1 MLTPVRAASNA
12 SFSSQSQSVA
22 IAANGTIR
30 VVDAVP
36 PVHQVQ
42 SSDLN
47 STIAGKLNILL
58 LAVRARMVEA
68 LLDVLKAA
76 GDALSQPR
84 GEDETDLAFA
94 SRLAS
99 AIQKL
104 PPAKIEQL
112 ERQLAAQG
120 HAVPLRLL
128 AEALKNPAGPEAA
141 RITAYLESMRYKDR
155 DLATGAVVRSYRQ
168 NDASPLRQEQK
179 PEINLQREA
188 LSNASPDDA
197 EPSARAAASLAA
209 RAASDPVQPR
219 QASPLPEQSNG
230 MLEAEDVAVV
240 QQEATVD
247 LPDHEQIQAA
257 AATEVETSTPDS
269 IGEEAAVAVPNLEAS
284 HTGAKADPVIPRIW
298 PGIPA
303 SITEETTDLI
313 VAIIRDQETETLLD
327 AADVGSAVEIDVL
340 AGDDLA
346 ADLPDNPMEL
356 PAQTLTQGAT
366 RQSTLVNPQSA
377 AAMMDAGARPTPEQ
391 VEQYDVPDAV
401 EAAYAPVLMKIVE
414 GVPYAPRAYDFAK
427 DEIEDGGSHSMNR
440 EDHDGGPPSEDEE
453 EAPDDEGQPEPEAVV
468 MAENSEAASADE
480 KPASSSVPL
489 LAAPGLAMPQQTE
502 EAYALYRRMAGW
514 E

>member
-12 SFSSQSQSVA
+12 SFSSQSQPVA

-47 STIAGKLNILL
+47 SAIAGKLNILL

-179 PEINLQREA
+179 PEINLQRET
-188 LSNASPDDA
+188 LSNVSPNEA
-197 EPSARAAASLAA
+197 EPSAPTAAAVTALPPSEAE
-209 RAASDPVQPR
+209 QPH
-219 QASPLPEQSNG
+219 QATPPPQQSTVIV
-230 MLEAEDVAVV
+230 EAEDVAVV
-240 QQEATVD
+240 QQETIVD
-247 LPDHEQIQAA
+247 LSDDEQAPTAA
-257 AATEVETSTPDS
+257 PTEAETSIPGSTVEDVVIAAPD
-269 IGEEAAVAVPNLEAS
+269 IDAS
-284 HTGAKADPVIPRIW
+284 RTGIKADPVVPKIW

-327 AADVGSAVEIDVL
+327 AADGSPVEIDVF
-340 AGDDLA
+340 AGDALA

-356 PAQTLTQGAT
+356 PVQTLAQGAA
-366 RQSTLVNPQSA
+366 RQSTLVNPQQA
-377 AAMMDAGARPTPEQ
+377 AAMTDAAARQAQEQ
-391 VEQYDVPDAV
+391 VEQHDVPDAV
-401 EAAYAPVLMKIVE
+401 EAAYAPILMRIVE
-414 GVPYAPRAYDFAK
+414 GIPYAPRAYDFAK

-440 EDHDGGPPSEDEE
+440 EDHDGGMPSEDEE
-453 EAPDDEGQPEPEAVV
+453 EAPDDEDRSEPEAVV
-468 MAENSEAASADE
+468 MAESSQQAGVDE
-480 KPASSSVPL
+480 KAASSSVPL

>member
-12 SFSSQSQSVA
+12 SFSSQSPSVA

-84 GEDETDLAFA
+84 GDDETDLAFA

-179 PEINLQREA
+179 PEINLQRET
-188 LSNASPDDA
+188 LSNASPDDM
-197 EPSARAAASLAA
+197 EPSAPAAASVTGRPASEAEQPHQATPVPQQSAVILEAA
-209 RAASDPVQPR
+209 DAPVVQP
-219 QASPLPEQSNG
+219 
-230 MLEAEDVAVV
+230 EAI
-240 QQEATVD
+240 VD
-247 LPDHEQIQAA
+247 LPDDEQIPTAA
-257 AATEVETSTPDS
+257 RTETEMSTPGS
-269 IGEEAAVAVPNLEAS
+269 VGEDVAIAAPDVAAS
-284 HTGAKADPVIPRIW
+284 RTGTKADPVIPKIW

-313 VAIIRDQETETLLD
+313 VAIIRDQETDTLLD
-327 AADVGSAVEIDVL
+327 AADGSPVEIDVL
-340 AGDDLA
+340 AGDALA
-346 ADLPDNPMEL
+346 TDLPDDPVEL
-356 PAQTLTQGAT
+356 PVQTLAQSAA
-366 RQSTLVNPQSA
+366 RQSTLVNPQPA
-377 AAMMDAGARPTPEQ
+377 AALTDAAVRQAQEQ
-391 VEQYDVPDAV
+391 VEQHDVPDAV
-401 EAAYAPVLMKIVE
+401 EAAYAPILMRIVE
-414 GVPYAPRAYDFAK
+414 GVPYAPRSYDFAK

-440 EDHDGGPPSEDEE
+440 EDHDGGMPSEDEE
-453 EAPDDEGQPEPEAVV
+453 EAPDEEGQPEPEAVV

-480 KPASSSVPL
+480 KLGSSSVPP

>member
-12 SFSSQSQSVA
+12 SFSSQSQPVA

-42 SSDLN
+42 STDLN
-47 STIAGKLNILL
+47 SAIAGKLNILL

-84 GEDETDLAFA
+84 GDDETDLAFA
-94 SRLAS
+94 SRLAA

-179 PEINLQREA
+179 PEINLQRET
-188 LSNASPDDA
+188 LSNVSPNEA
-197 EPSARAAASLAA
+197 EPSAPTGAAVTA
-209 RAASDPVQPR
+209 RPASDAEQPHLSTPVPQ
-219 QASPLPEQSNG
+219 QSALI
-230 MLEAEDVAVV
+230 LEAEDVAMV
-240 QQEATVD
+240 QQEAIVD
-247 LPDHEQIQAA
+247 LPDDEQVPTAS
-257 AATEVETSTPDS
+257 ATEAETSTPDNVAEDVA
-269 IGEEAAVAVPNLEAS
+269 IAAPDVDAS
-284 HTGAKADPVIPRIW
+284 PTGAKADPVIPRIW

-327 AADVGSAVEIDVL
+327 AADNSPVEIDVL
-340 AGDDLA
+340 AGDALA
-346 ADLPDNPMEL
+346 TDLPDSPMEL
-356 PAQTLTQGAT
+356 PVQTLAQGAA
-366 RQSTLVNPQSA
+366 RQSTPVNPQPV
-377 AAMMDAGARPTPEQ
+377 AAMTDAAVRQAQEQ
-391 VEQYDVPDAV
+391 GEQHDVPDAV
-401 EAAYAPVLMKIVE
+401 EAAYAPILMRIVE
-414 GVPYAPRAYDFAK
+414 GVPYAPRSYDFAK

-440 EDHDGGPPSEDEE
+440 EDHDGGMPSEDDE
-453 EAPDDEGQPEPEAVV
+453 EAPDEGNEPEPEAVA
-468 MAENSEAASADE
+468 MAESSEVASADE
-480 KPASSSVPL
+480 KPAATSVPL